1 MQQKRLDYLDMAKGI
16 GIFLVILGHI
26 EYIQEDTLK
35 WLSSFHMPLFFVVGG
50 ILVYLRRDTGRTAF
64 ETIGSRIR
72 GVLTPYLSFS
82 LMLLVMNTITS
93 IRNPETLSGTALAR
107 QYLDTFTGYGV
118 HILWFLP
125 AYFIAGAVFAL
136 LQGMREWKRNL
147 AIILLALGAY
157 GLSAGLGLES
167 VCDLEMQPGWIYRL
181 RFAYHDASG
190 SSGPAVSAD
199 GLVSGEDSEGL
210 VYDFADSGKP
220 AGAPVSRV

>member
-82 LMLLVMNTITS
+82 LMLLAMNTITS
-93 IRNPETLSGTALAR
+93 IRMPGYPFRDSPRKAVSGYVYRLWRA
-107 QYLDTFTGYGV
+107 YPVVFTGLFYRGSRV
-118 HILWFLP
+118 R
-125 AYFIAGAVFAL
+125 AAS
-136 LQGMREWKRNL
+136 GMREWQRNL
-147 AIILLALGAY
+147 AIILRPLALTAFPPDW
-157 GLSAGLGLES
+157 GLIS
-167 VCDLEMQPGWIYRL
+167 M
-181 RFAYHDASG
+181 
-190 SSGPAVSAD
+190 
-199 GLVSGEDSEGL
+199 
-210 VYDFADSGKP
+210 
-220 AGAPVSRV
+220 

>member
-82 LMLLVMNTITS
+82 LMLLTMNTITS
-93 IRNPETLSGTALAR
+93 IRNPETRVRVASGHAR
-107 QYLDTFTGYGV
+107 MAAESGNY
-118 HILWFLP
+118 P
-125 AYFIAGAVFAL
+125 AGP
-136 LQGMREWKRNL
+136 W
-147 AIILLALGAY
+147 
-157 GLSAGLGLES
+157 
-167 VCDLEMQPGWIYRL
+167 RL
-181 RFAYHDASG
+181 RPFRRT
-190 SSGPAVSAD
+190 
-199 GLVSGEDSEGL
+199 
-210 VYDFADSGKP
+210 
-220 AGAPVSRV
+220 GA